1 MSFARDAESSAS
13 ACLSIWKVEP
23 RAFRGGRG
31 RRGRDW
37 KGGWRVA
44 TSPREIFV
52 LQLRLGRVEKMRRT
66 LYFTCPYANATTGL

>member
-44 TSPREIFV
+44 TSRREIFV
-52 LQLRLGRVEKMRRT
+52 LQLRLGSRGEDK
-66 LYFTCPYANATTGL
+66 ANPVLHLSLR